1 MGRPVRP
8 VLRYRLARQVV
19 GTSLGARA
27 RPRRSAPG
35 TPHLRRSP
43 QWVAANADCVE
54 LHLMPAYSPE
64 LNPDK
69 LRNADL
75 KRHVYGAKA
84 A

>member
-1 MGRPVRP
+1 M
-8 VLRYRLARQVV
+8 
-19 GTSLGARA
+19 
-27 RPRRSAPG
+27 
-35 TPHLRRSP
+35 
-43 QWVAANADCVE
+43 AANADCVE